1 MNKFEERLSKLR
13 AAFSDQGLDAFFT
26 SFAPNVSYFLG
37 SPGDDCSLYITKN
50 QAYIITDF
58 RYREMAQKFTWL
70 SYVETNIK
78 YSLKDFLNEQTEKN
92 VGLEKQHIS
101 LSDYLLFASDTSK
114 EFISTE
120 GLVEALREVKDAEE
134 IEYTRKAS
142 EIACKTFDYML
153 GVIKPGMTEI
163 ELAAELEYF
172 MRKNGAEGTSFNTIF
187 ISGAKTS
194 LPHGVPSYDVLKNGS
209 FVLMDYG
216 CKYKGYC
223 SDMTRTVA
231 LGKPS
236 QEMTDVYNIVL
247 EAQLACCSQI
257 KAGIL
262 GSEAHKIASDIIEK
276 AGYGEY
282 FGHGLGHGTGL
293 EIHEAPRYSPS
304 WKKPIKE
311 HSIVSIEPGI
321 YLPNKFGIRIEDLA
335 LVEKTG
341 IMNFVTAPKELL
353 II

>member
-1 MNKFEERLSKLR
+1 MNKFEERLSNLR
-13 AAFSDQGLDAFFT
+13 NVLSEKGLDAFFT

-37 SPGDDCSLYITKN
+37 TSGNDCSLYITKDK
-50 QAYIITDF
+50 AYIITDF
-58 RYREMAQKFTWL
+58 RYREMAMQFTWL
-70 SYVETNIK
+70 SYVETTVGF
-78 YSLKDFLNEQTEKN
+78 SVAAFLKNQTEKN
-92 VGLEKQHIS
+92 IGIEGEHIS
-101 LSDYLLFASDTSK
+101 LADYLFLSKDDSK
-114 EFISTE
+114 EFVITE
-120 GLVEALREVKDAEE
+120 GIVEGLREVKDSDE
-134 IEYTRKAS
+134 IEYTKKAC
-142 EIACKTFDYML
+142 EIACKAFDHML
-153 GVIKPGMTEI
+153 GLIKPGVSEI

-172 MRKNGAEGTSFNTIF
+172 MKKNGAEGTSFDTIL
-187 ISGAKTS
+187 ISGTKTS
-194 LPHGVPSYDVLKNGS
+194 LPHGVPSYDVLQEGT

-236 QEMTDVYNIVL
+236 QEMIDVYNIVL
-247 EAQLACCSQI
+247 EAQLACCDQI
-257 KAGIL
+257 KAGIR
-262 GSEAHKIASDIIEK
+262 GCDAHKIASDIISN

-293 EIHEAPRYSPS
+293 EIHESPRYSPS
-304 WKKPIKE
+304 WNKPVKE

-341 IMNFVTAPKELL
+341 IINFVTAPKELL